1 MRTILGV
8 SLIALVAV
16 AQPAFADVPNKARAL
31 ADRGRAAHDQH
42 DYAGAIAAFTEA
54 YAIAPAPALLF
65 NLAQA
70 YRLAGRCDDASLMYR
85 RFLASNPPDDARAL
99 AEIHLVA
106 VERCAHKL
114 DVVADPKPAKI
125 ALPKAP
131 LHPAVIGDNRSAH
144 GTHAKIGLGLAIG
157 GAVALGVAGYYAL
170 DAHDTSQEVQ
180 RRYQGGEKWKQLAEL
195 DAKGER
201 SATIARV
208 AGVTGLVAAAVGAT
222 VMVKEHRAKKREG
235 GKRTVV
241 VAPLARGANVSL
253 MWRY

>member
-1 MRTILGV
+1 MRRVLGV
-8 SLIALVAV
+8 CLIAGIAV
-16 AQPAFADVPNKARAL
+16 AQPAFADVPNKARSL

-99 AEIHLVA
+99 AEIHLTA

-114 DVVADPKPAKI
+114 DVVTDPKPAKI
-125 ALPKAP
+125 RLPTAPPKPVALS
-131 LHPAVIGDNRSAH
+131 DDRSAH
-144 GTHAKIGLGLAIG
+144 GTHAKIGLSLAIG

-170 DAHDTSQEVQ
+170 DAHGTSQDVQ
-180 RRYQGGEKWKQLAEL
+180 RRYENGEKWKELAAL
-195 DAKGER
+195 DAQGER
-201 SATIARV
+201 AATIARI

-222 VMVKEHRAKKREG
+222 VLVKERRAQKRER
-235 GKRTVV
+235 GKRTVL
-241 VAPLARGANVSL
+241 VAPLARGANVS
-253 MWRY
+253 MAWQF